1 MLTNIRK
8 AADSWW
14 FKAILILVVIT
25 FCWGISDMLRGSSD
39 DKLVTFKDLKAITGH
54 EFISA
59 QKNEINRIQNMTGQP
74 LSTEQIQQLNIPNM
88 VLEQLING
96 RMLGQLV
103 QQYDIDFSNNLILGQ
118 IKKLPVFQNEKGI
131 FDPKLLKYVLQNAG
145 MREEDYIKRVKNE
158 IAEQI
163 IISMFASNALA
174 PLALVDNV
182 ISYFNESR
190 TIDIVSI
197 DASNVPLR
205 DTNFPIESLKNYYEI
220 HKQDYTLPE
229 KRSFAYGLLSKES
242 LKKDISATDKE
253 AEQLYKD
260 NIDEYKRPELFSFY
274 NLFFADFESARKAS
288 DKIKSTSNFE
298 DTVESIMGRPAGEF
312 LTQRVPLNGLDNS
325 VAATLKTS
333 ALNSQSGIVKT
344 NKGYHVIRKVEQV
357 PAVNKNFVSAKSELI
372 EVVKRK
378 KLEQK
383 FVEVTKQV
391 EDELAAG
398 SNLAEIAKKF
408 NLKLEY
414 VTEVTS
420 HNFSKKLGNVF
431 QPADFEKLFALK
443 EGEVSDIIELSDKHF
458 AVAIVEVTKV
468 IPEQVKNFDEV
479 KDVVVKG
486 FTQEQKFQIAYN
498 ILTDISKNDEVSTKD
513 KSNRALKLI
522 ANYKLTRAD
531 LIDQQKSSQYPKE
544 LLYTVFLIDK
554 GAFTE
559 VFSDGKSLFAAKVKD
574 IALEK
579 SNPKLNKKAIEDKI
593 HTNFNNSIFEEIIL
607 DLRNKNKVKVSDKIN
622 SYITDRD

>member
-182 ISYFNESR
+182 INYFNESR

-372 EVVKRK
+372 ELVKRK

-458 AVAIVEVTKV
+458 AVAIVKVTKV

>member
-39 DKLVTFKDLKAITGH
+39 DKLVSFKDAKPISGQ
-54 EFISA
+54 EFITA

-74 LSTEQIQQLNIPNM
+74 LTAEQIQQLNIPNM

-96 RMLGQLV
+96 RMLAQLV

-118 IKKLPVFQNEKGI
+118 IKKLPIFHNEKGN

-145 MREEDYIKRVKNE
+145 MSEEDYIKRVKNE

-174 PLALVDNV
+174 PHALVDN
-182 ISYFNESR
+182 IINYFNESR
-190 TIDIVSI
+190 TIDIVAI
-197 DASNVPLR
+197 DASNIPLS
-205 DTNFPIESLKNYYEI
+205 DTNFPSDALKNYYEI

-229 KRSFAYGLLSKES
+229 KRSFTYGLLSKES
-242 LKKDISATDKE
+242 LKKDIAATDKE
-253 AEQLYKD
+253 AEQVYKD

-288 DKIKSTSNFE
+288 ESLKSAANFE
-298 DTVESIMGRPAGEF
+298 ETIESIMGRPAGEF

-357 PAVNKNFVSAKSELI
+357 AAINKNFASVKSELI
-372 EVVKRK
+372 ELVKRK

-383 FVEVTKQV
+383 FVEITKQV

-398 SNLAEIAKKF
+398 SNLNEIAKKF
-408 NLKLEY
+408 NLKLENSA
-414 VTEVTS
+414 EVTLD
-420 HNFSKKLGNVF
+420 NFTKKLGNVF
-431 QPADFEKLFALK
+431 QSADSEKLFSLK
-443 EGEVSDIIELSDKHF
+443 EGEVSDIIELNEKLP

-468 IPEQVKNFDEV
+468 IPEQAKSFDEV
-479 KDVVVKG
+479 KDLVVKG
-486 FTQEQKFQIAYN
+486 FTQEQKFQVGYN
-498 ILTDISKNDEVSTKD
+498 ILTDITKNGEVTTKD
-513 KSNRALKLI
+513 KNNRALKLV

-531 LIDQQKSSQYPKE
+531 LINQQKSPQYPKE
-544 LLYTVFLIDK
+544 LLYTVFLVDK

-559 VFSDGKSLFAAKVKD
+559 VFSDGKNLFAAKVND
-574 IALEK
+574 ITLEK

-607 DLRNKNKVKVSDKIN
+607 NLRNKNKVKVSDKVK
-622 SYITDRD
+622 SYIGEKE